1 MNYGKLV
8 LIMIFSFIMMYGVM
22 FLNVERFD
30 HIYLSLTR
38 TYMALLMAL
47 PMGIVMLVILG
58 KMFPDKKRNRVII
71 VACLVVFG
79 IVLIFLKTQTP
90 VRDIQYMKAMIPQ
103 HSSAIM
109 TSKNASISDPEVREL
124 SLLIIK
130 SQEEEITRMKNILE
144 RMKTGAATNP

>member
-8 LIMIFSFIMMYGVM
+8 LIMIVSFIMMYGVM